1 MASLYYSTVVPSVF
15 AWVMIFR
22 VMIWVL
28 SWHVYLVPVSFL
40 ACPIRCEI
48 SDSLASARWS
58 AELDKGRISGAPS

>member
-1 MASLYYSTVVPSVF
+1 MKEMMASLYYSTVVPSVF

-48 SDSLASARWS
+48 SQTAY
-58 AELDKGRISGAPS
+58 GRDCLPVSRT

>member
-28 SWHVYLVPVSFL
+28 SWHVYLVPQ
-40 ACPIRCEI
+40 
-48 SDSLASARWS
+48 SLS
-58 AELDKGRISGAPS
+58 